1 MALALLVG
9 ALVLVGAPVAV
20 REGSPV
26 MTRRAGDRLAVA
38 TSQPRAFTSAR
49 ALPLQMLAKKK
60 PRKAKQQKLEATG
73 MAAQSGTAR
82 SAVARAVPTATNVSG
97 GPTAPSPPPA
107 ALAGPSRP
115 VAAVPVARATQVA
128 PNQEKVPMAKPVPTP
143 LNSSARISDLPVS
156 PVIVELAATT
166 SEKSAASSGIPTA
179 TVVPLDAIEAQT
191 QPLGADVSSSQ
202 EATQATLLA
211 PTSDDEDNDDL
222 ALELLEL
229 VDEISGR
236 GADVTPQDLSDVLEI
251 VGDLEISDWADTNWD
266 RSPHL
271 AGAWGL
277 RFTNSKAF
285 HLNGGITG
293 YARDIKG
300 VQTPELIMKVRH
312 ILVLGTLD
320 KPVKND
326 YGPKV
331 FGTGMASMALAM
343 HVDDQF
349 NLER

>member
-1 MALALLVG
+1 
-9 ALVLVGAPVAV
+9 
-20 REGSPV
+20 
-26 MTRRAGDRLAVA
+26 
-38 TSQPRAFTSAR
+38 
-49 ALPLQMLAKKK
+49 
-60 PRKAKQQKLEATG
+60 

-300 VQTPELIMKVRH
+300 VQTPELIMKVQTTYRLLTFEEE
-312 ILVLGTLD
+312 IEYQQGSIASFVGNLAGASSITAECSWAVGSANQLLINAIRLVAGGRNWEPADKQAKALRVLGACTPAYIDEDLLVLRGQIED
-320 KPVKND
+320 V
-326 YGPKV
+326 V
-331 FGTGMASMALAM
+331 FI
-343 HVDDQF
+343 F
-349 NLER
+349 EKRR